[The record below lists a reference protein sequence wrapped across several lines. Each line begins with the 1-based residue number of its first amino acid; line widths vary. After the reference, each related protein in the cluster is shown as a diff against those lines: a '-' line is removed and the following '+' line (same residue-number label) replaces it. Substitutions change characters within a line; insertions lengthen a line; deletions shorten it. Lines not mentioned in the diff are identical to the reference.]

1 LKSDLSILGV
11 LNFDFTYSW
20 PMNQDE
26 VEIFT
31 LKLLDYRQTGLFGL
45 LVALLGWCYFTGY
58 VELFSIDV

>member
-1 LKSDLSILGV
+1 
-11 LNFDFTYSW
+11 
-20 PMNQDE
+20 MNQDE